1 MSTFA
6 MKHELECSPERFWS
20 VFFDLNFNEKLFE
33 VLGFRH
39 WKLIETKETEEQIVR
54 TIKATPKIDA
64 PAAVVK
70 LLGSAFGYEEVST
83 FDKAS
88 KVLGFVVKANVM
100 SDKLHTVGSVRCE
113 PRSGGTS
120 LRVVEI
126 TTEAKV
132 FGLGGMIESAFERS
146 FRNGWGGSAV
156 FINAWVKDH
165 P

>member
-1 MSTFA
+1 MA
-6 MKHELECSPERFWS
+6 R
-20 VFFDLNFNEKLFE
+20 
-33 VLGFRH
+33 
-39 WKLIETKETEEQIVR
+39 
-54 TIKATPKIDA
+54 
-64 PAAVVK
+64 
-70 LLGSAFGYEEVST
+70 LLGSTFGYEEVST

-88 KVLGFVVKANVM
+88 KVLRFVVKANVM
-100 SDKLHTVGSVRCE
+100 SDKLHTEGFVRCE
-113 PRSGGTS
+113 ARGDGTS